1 MIDVMRSHLI
11 GSLFMVDLFQKASRR
26 NRQSNQFGNSYITFR
41 FSRYLISPVV
51 SALFDKLFGCIIRK
65 VRSSVEYLQAVRR
78 GPRNCIN
85 FSNKTESYKFA
96 AARNIVRE
104 SSVPRGY

>member
-1 MIDVMRSHLI
+1 MRSHLI
-11 GSLFMVDLFQKASRR
+11 GSLFMADLFQKASRR
-26 NRQSNQFGNSYITFR
+26 NRRSNQFGNSYISF
-41 FSRYLISPVV
+41 LPISDLSPIV
-51 SALFDKLFGCIIRK
+51 SALFDKLFGRIIRK
-65 VRSSVEYLQAVRR
+65 VRSSVEYLQAVHR

-96 AARNIVRE
+96 AAGNIVRE